1 MATETKIPDGLLTS
15 DNLTG
20 GLGAIDTDD
29 STWLVAT
36 SNNTDSV
43 VAVSF
48 PTPTGDPT
56 IGAGLQNFTVKYRVT
71 ANASSVTFNAYLRE
85 SGTRLNGGAAIDTWA
100 STSTTEVT
108 REITWD
114 ATLLGTSDGSLVE
127 LEVVATKVGGGPSVR
142 TTGEFQ
148 FIDWDVDF
156 STATNIAST
165 GIDISVDIGDSAIAA
180 AVHMITLGIGA
191 QSDIEH
197 LTLFGLSANPSDT
210 LTINDALHAHTADNI
225 VLSQVHN
232 LLIDEAGHAHEA
244 DNLVL
249 SQVHGLIIDEAS
261 HSHEADNLVLSQVH
275 NLIISDGAHDH
286 SADNL
291 VLSQVHP
298 LVVNDSNHAHIADNL
313 LLSQVHGLV
322 INSSGHGVSSDNVT
336 LSQVHGLVI
345 GDSTHTLTSD
355 ELLLSQIHNLVIQN
369 TTHGLTSDQLNLFV
383 PPTEPPSLKRTL
395 ILEGETKE
403 LVLAGEGRT
412 LILPTEKRTL
422 GI

>member
-56 IGAGLQNFTVKYRVT
+56 IGVGLQNFTVKYRVT

-100 STSTTEVT
+100 STNTTEVT

-127 LEVVATKVGGGPSVR
+127 LEVVATAVGGAPSVR

-165 GIDISVDIGDSAIAA
+165 GIDISVDIGVSAITAGAVSLSSTGIDISVDIGDSAMAA

-197 LTLFGLSANPSDT
+197 LTLFGLSTNPSDT

-232 LLIDEAGHAHEA
+232 LLIDEA
-244 DNLVL
+244 
-249 SQVHGLIIDEAS
+249 S

-275 NLIISDGAHDH
+275 
-286 SADNL
+286 
-291 VLSQVHP
+291 P
-298 LVVNDSNHAHIADNL
+298 LAVNDSNHAHIADNL
-313 LLSQVHGLV
+313 LLSQAHGLV